1 MALDPEDQKR
11 MYENL
16 DWIFDEL
23 SSITGDHTEALYD
36 TLQALT
42 GLEDNGHGQVVLD
55 PFTRDDA
62 NRVLVRWLRDHGR
75 LPRRR
80 R

>member
-1 MALDPEDQKR
+1 MALDAEDQKR

-16 DWIFDEL
+16 DWISGAADG
-23 SSITGDHTEALYD
+23 GDAEDALMD
-36 TLQALT
+36 TLTALT
-42 GLEDNGHGQVVLD
+42 GLEDDGHGMAVLD
-55 PFTRDDA
+55 PSTRDDA
-62 NRVLVRWLRDHGR
+62 NRVLVRWLRDRGR